1 VAQSPVDRLLLWDID
16 RTLVKI
22 PGVSRDI
29 YAAAL
34 SAVTGREL
42 VHMPETGGKTDRE
55 LIEAVLLFHG
65 VPAAPRVFD
74 DFYAV
79 MTSAAD
85 ERRAIMRCNG
95 RVLAGAREAL
105 AAFAGLPGVV
115 QSVVTG
121 NIRPIALQKLAVL
134 GLADVIDFE
143 VGGYGSDDS
152 TRAVLVRR
160 AWQRAERKYGQT
172 FAADR
177 VVVIGDTP
185 HDVVGA
191 RENDVIAI
199 GVATGNSTEEEL
211 VAAGAHVVLPS
222 LADTAAVMAAV
233 LAAH

>member
-1 VAQSPVDRLLLWDID
+1 VDHLLLWDID
-16 RTLVKI
+16 RTLVRI
-22 PGVSRDI
+22 PGVSREI

-55 LIEAVLLFHG
+55 LIEAVFMVHG
-65 VPAAPRVFD
+65 VPAEPRLFD

-85 ERRAIMRCNG
+85 ERRAVMRTNG

-105 AAFAGLPGVV
+105 AAFAGVPGVV

-121 NIRPIALQKLAVL
+121 NIRPIAHQKLAVL

-160 AWQRAERKYGQT
+160 AWLRAERKYGQS
-172 FAADR
+172 FAPDR

-191 RENDVIAI
+191 RRNDVVAI
-199 GVATGNSTEEEL
+199 GVATGSSTEDDL
-211 VAAGAHVVLPS
+211 LAAGAHVVLPN
-222 LADTAAVMAAV
+222 LADTAAVLAAV
-233 LAAH
+233 LTRA

>member
-1 VAQSPVDRLLLWDID
+1 VDHLLLWDID
-16 RTLVKI
+16 RTLVRI
-22 PGVSRDI
+22 PGVSREI

-42 VHMPETGGKTDRE
+42 VHMPEMGGKTDRE
-55 LIEAVLLFHG
+55 LIEALFMVHG
-65 VPAAPRVFD
+65 VPAEPRLFD

-85 ERRAIMRCNG
+85 ERRAVMRSNG

-105 AAFAGLPGVV
+105 TAFAGMPGVV

-121 NIRPIALQKLAVL
+121 NIRPIAHQKLAVL

-160 AWQRAERKYGQT
+160 AWLRAERKYGQS
-172 FAADR
+172 FAPDR

-191 RENDVIAI
+191 RRNDVVAI
-199 GVATGNSTEEEL
+199 GVATGSSTEADL
-211 VAAGAHVVLPS
+211 LAAGAHVVLPN
-222 LADTAAVMAAV
+222 LADTAAVVAAV
-233 LAAH
+233 LTRT

>member
-1 VAQSPVDRLLLWDID
+1 VDHLLLWDID
-16 RTLVKI
+16 RTLVRI
-22 PGVSRDI
+22 PGVSREI

-55 LIEAVLLFHG
+55 LVEALLMVHG
-65 VPAAPRVFD
+65 VPAEPRLFD

-79 MTSAAD
+79 MTSAAG
-85 ERRAIMRCNG
+85 ERRAIMRTNG
-95 RVLAGAREAL
+95 IVLPGAREAL
-105 AAFAGLPGVV
+105 AAFAGMPGVV

-121 NIRPIALQKLAVL
+121 NIRPIAHQKLAVL

-160 AWQRAERKYGQT
+160 AWLRAERKYGQG
-172 FAADR
+172 FAPDR

-191 RENDVIAI
+191 RRNDVVAI
-199 GVATGNSTEEEL
+199 GVATGGSTEDDL
-211 VAAGAHVVLPS
+211 WAAGAHVVLPN
-222 LADTAAVMAAV
+222 LADTAAVLAAV
-233 LAAH
+233 LTRT